1 MLSSNC
7 VFYSLLIAQ
16 FNETVSTE
24 LVLWQCL
31 IDIYKFEIQPS
42 IHNYKVIFIINMYS
56 II

>member
-31 IDIYKFEIQPS
+31 IDIYKFEMQPS